1 MRHLSAMNEW
11 LVGYAAA
18 ILTLMLALLVLSRF
32 V

>member
-11 LVGYAAA
+11 LVGYVAA